1 MAVVA
6 PADKRLKRIRL
17 RDDLT
22 EAQAR
27 ARMAAQQEDSYY
39 TSRAAITLHN
49 DGDLDQLR
57 QQATELAARIRE
69 MAR

>member
-1 MAVVA
+1 
-6 PADKRLKRIRL
+6 
-17 RDDLT
+17 
-22 EAQAR
+22 
-27 ARMAAQQEDSYY
+27 MAAQQEDSYY
-39 TSRAAITLHN
+39 TSRAAIRLHN